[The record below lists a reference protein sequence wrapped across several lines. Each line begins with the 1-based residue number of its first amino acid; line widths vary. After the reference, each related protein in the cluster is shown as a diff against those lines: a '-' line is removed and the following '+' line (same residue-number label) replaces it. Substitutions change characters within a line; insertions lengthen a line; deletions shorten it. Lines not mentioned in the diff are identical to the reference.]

1 MLEAAMKAPYP
12 FGPSRLDATVGIPFR
27 DAGRARTPGGCHARS
42 GSVSNRENARG
53 TYRPRRV
60 VQSIFPVESPDNVAL
75 HESAIDP
82 ERTSNLSP
90 RGAFRQ
96 VS

>member
-1 MLEAAMKAPYP
+1 MLEAAMKALYP
-12 FGPSRLDATVGIPFR
+12 FGPFRLNVTVGI
-27 DAGRARTPGGCHARS
+27 RS
-42 GSVSNRENARG
+42 GKPVALERRAVATHGPPLSQIGRKRGELAARDVSPNPFSLLNL
-53 TYRPRRV
+53 
-60 VQSIFPVESPDNVAL
+60 PDNVAL

-82 ERTSNLSP
+82 KRTSNLSR